1 MKKFTVLLA
10 VMLMVSFSFAQ
21 ITTTKKVVKTD
32 GTPLVIKGK
41 SSKAN
46 HQKATNSYWFNLIED
61 ASAFYGVDPDGFAPP
76 IQCDTNG
83 LYPYSEGNSP
93 VQFCSVGQVYD
104 WSHSCWDEMYNYS
117 GAPENVPYMATQNA
131 TYSVDSIQLI
141 FLYERGT
148 NVAADVVDT
157 VAISYIIGFD
167 PEEDVRVLSTQADGP
182 VFIMPALPFNN
193 TTFMASTTCMTTSGF
208 TNTLDQSTI
217 IYDKIPLT
225 AEDETID
232 PEDGEAT
239 FFYLTLP
246 TPDGLSN
253 LTQKQMAV
261 TVTFIPGSERN
272 PNSLIGTD
280 LSTFRT
286 PMYDDPREGY
296 DGTWGTPQVLEDYQI
311 GLFHDADNFKSSS
324 YFYNLYQPNIF
335 WGGNPKPWI
344 SLLVSC
350 NDCETVDVPEL
361 DKKTLTVYPN
371 PATNHFTVNTGN
383 DEKASIQLFNI
394 VGQQVY
400 SETFTGSTTVSV
412 ANLHSGV
419 YMLKVNQ
426 NGKVN
431 TTKVVVK

>member
-1 MKKFTVLLA
+1 MKRLYVLLA
-10 VMLMVSFSFAQ
+10 AMLIVSVSFAQ
-21 ITTTKKVVKTD
+21 ISITKKEVKKDIT
-32 GTPLVIKGK
+32 TLNIKGK
-41 SSKAN
+41 PAQN
-46 HQKATNSYWFNLIED
+46 NQKTTNSFWFNLIED
-61 ASAFYGVDPDGFAPP
+61 ACSYYGEEPDGFAPP
-76 IQCDTNG
+76 IQCDTLG
-83 LYPYSEGNSP
+83 LYPFSSGNSQ

-104 WSHSCWDEMYNYS
+104 WSHSSWNDMYNFT
-117 GAPENVPYMATQNA
+117 GAPQNVPHMPSSNS
-131 TYSVDSIQLI
+131 YSVDSIQMI
-141 FLYERGT
+141 FSYTRGT

-167 PEEDVRVLSTQADGP
+167 PEEDVRTLSTQADGD

-193 TTFMASTTCMTTSGF
+193 TTFLASTTCMTTSGF
-208 TNTLDQSTI
+208 TNTLEQSTI

-225 AEDETID
+225 TEDVTLDEN
-232 PEDGEAT
+232 GEAT
-239 FFYLTLP
+239 FYYLTLP
-246 TPDGLSN
+246 TPEGLSN
-253 LTQKQMAV
+253 LSQKQMAV
-261 TVTFIPGSERN
+261 TVTFIPGCART
-272 PNSLIGTD
+272 PNSIIGTD
-280 LSTFRT
+280 LNEFRT
-286 PMYDDPREGY
+286 ALYDDPREGY
-296 DGTWGTPQVLEDYQI
+296 GDWGTPQVLEDYQL
-311 GLFHDADNFKSSS
+311 GLFHDADNFKSGS

-344 SLLVSC
+344 SLRVTC
-350 NDCETVDVPEL
+350 NDCETVNVEDH
-361 DKKTLTVYPN
+361 DMNKLTVYPN